1 MVGRFR
7 LLLMLVVCRAF
18 VSTALADDTTIWLE
32 TLPDRAPDDLS
43 EPKDTK
49 ASVNAAH
56 TFANDFIVGGYFEI
70 EKTTSGVWS
79 YNLEGTLGYDYKLTN
94 YASIG
99 GSAGVGERWQPATS
113 GGDFPYYVLRVRADI
128 DLSERWSWNVITY
141 RLRDAFNPANNYYTP
156 EVSTAITFKID
167 RNNSIYVKYLYDWE
181 NGPPS
186 AQAFGFGYKY
196 RF

>member
-1 MVGRFR
+1 MKRRYCPLV
-7 LLLMLVVCRAF
+7 MLVVCRAL
-18 VSTALADDTTIWLE
+18 VGVAMAEDTTIWLE
-32 TLPDRAPDDLS
+32 TLLDRAPDDFS

-56 TFANDFIVGGYFEI
+56 TFANDFVVGGYFEI

-79 YNLEGTLGYDYKLTN
+79 YNLEGTLGYDFKLTS
-94 YASIG
+94 YASVG
-99 GSAGVGERWQPATS
+99 GSAGVGERWQPVTS
-113 GGDFPYYVLRVRADI
+113 GGDFPYYVFRVRADI
-128 DLSERWSWNVITY
+128 DLSDRWSWNLITY
-141 RLRDAFNPANNYYTP
+141 RLRDGFNPANNYYTP
-156 EVSTAITFKID
+156 EVSTALTFKID
-167 RNNSIYVKYLYDWE
+167 KSNSVYVKYLYDWQ

>member
-1 MVGRFR
+1 MARRFG
-7 LLLMLVVCRAF
+7 LLLMLVVCRALL
-18 VSTALADDTTIWLE
+18 SAAMAEDTTIWLE
-32 TLPDRAPDDLS
+32 TLLDRAPDDLS
-43 EPKDTK
+43 ETKDTK
-49 ASVNAAH
+49 VSVNAAH
-56 TFANDFIVGGYFEI
+56 TFANDYIVGGSFET

-79 YNLEGTLGYDYKLTN
+79 YNLEGTLGYDFKLTN
-94 YASIG
+94 YASLG

-141 RLRDAFNPANNYYTP
+141 RYRNAFDTANNYDTP

-167 RNNSIYVKYLYDWE
+167 SNNSIYVKYLYDWQ

-196 RF
+196 RL